1 MNKTTRLRTML
12 ESPHLEFI
20 MEAHNGLSARIVE
33 EAGFKGIWASGLAMS
48 ASLGIR
54 DNNEASWS
62 QVLEIT
68 EFMCDATS
76 IPILVDADTGFGNF
90 NNARRLAR
98 KLEQRGIA
106 GMCIEDK
113 LFPKTNSFINGD
125 DQSLASIAEFTGK
138 IRAVKDTQ
146 RDADFCV
153 VARTEALIV
162 GSTLDDALERG
173 YAYREAGADAILI
186 HSKHST
192 ADEVLAFMERWDGG
206 CPVVIVPTRYG
217 NTPTDVFEKAGFS
230 LVIWANH
237 LMRSCITAMQQ
248 TAATVQRERSI
259 ARVEP
264 IVAPL
269 GEVFRLQDADEL
281 ARAELRYLPAVA
293 SGGEVRGNGEI
304 SGAGANGQAPSRT
317 LGRLAPLKDPAP
329 KAIARNG
336 ASGATV
342 ASG

>member
-48 ASLGIR
+48 AALGIR
-54 DNNEASWS
+54 DNNEASWT

-68 EFMCDATS
+68 EFMSDATS

-90 NNARRLAR
+90 NNARRLVS
-98 KLEQRGIA
+98 KLEQRGVA

-113 LFPKTNSFINGD
+113 LFPKTNSFINGEH
-125 DQSLASIAEFTGK
+125 QPLASIAEFTGK
-138 IRAVKDTQ
+138 IRAIKDTQ
-146 RDADFCV
+146 RDGDFCV

-162 GSTLDDALERG
+162 GSTLDDALQRG
-173 YAYREAGADAILI
+173 YAYHEAGADAILI
-186 HSKHST
+186 HSKRST
-192 ADEVLAFMERWDGG
+192 AEEVLAFMDQWDAR

-217 NTPTDVFEKAGFS
+217 STPSDVFEKAGVS

-248 TAATVQRERSI
+248 TAATVHRERSI

-264 IVAPL
+264 IVATL
-269 GEVFRLQDADEL
+269 DEVFRLQDADEL
-281 ARAELRYLPAVA
+281 AAAELRYLPAVDT
-293 SGGEVRGNGEI
+293 GGSAAGNGGI
-304 SGAGANGQAPSRT
+304 GAGANGKKVLRT
-317 LGRLAPLKDPAP
+317 SGGFAPLNDLPP
-329 KAIARNG
+329 EGSARNG
-336 ASGATV
+336 VSGAAV